1 MTHSCNGAWS
11 QLARKKLHA
20 QLAKYGVS
28 IDFENVPALR
38 RAVARVLEVQLPE
51 TVEEQDALMRRF
63 SSGAL
68 RPPLREFEPL
78 HRKPWDVERFR
89 REWKLT
95 LEKLGRRI

>member
-1 MTHSCNGAWS
+1 MHRGGYGWS

-20 QLAKYGVS
+20 QLASLGLS
-28 IDFENVPALR
+28 IDFDNVPALR
-38 RAVARVLEVQLPE
+38 RAVARVLEVPLPE
-51 TVEEQDALMRRF
+51 TIEEQDALMRRF

-78 HRKPWDVERFR
+78 HRKPWDVDRFR

-95 LEKLGRRI
+95 LEKLGRRL